1 MYIIS
6 KYADCWAVHDDDT
19 GFSRPLKTEEM
30 EAVQQEFESL
40 KDNTTLA
47 IYADDIYSIVVKPGD
62 AGKK

>member
-1 MYIIS
+1 MYIIR

-30 EAVQQEFESL
+30 EAVQQEFECL
-40 KDNTTLA
+40 KEDNLITV
-47 IYADDIYSIVVKPGD
+47 YADDIYSIVVKPGN